1 MSFDYATLALTAD
14 NIIGTFG
21 IPVTVV
27 TKGIAAYDT
36 DTGSVTSTNTTQ
48 TTNGVIVD
56 YESKDVDGTLILR
69 GDKRLLLSPIGI
81 TTIKP
86 DAKVTLSGISYN
98 VISVNETNPAGVP
111 LVYDLQI
118 RGV

>member
-1 MSFDYATLALTAD
+1 MSFDYASLATTAD
-14 NIIGTFG
+14 TIIGNFG

-27 TKGIAAYDT
+27 SKGTASYDI
-36 DTGSVTSTNTTQ
+36 DTGSVTSTNVTQ
-48 TTNGVIVD
+48 TANGVITNYD
-56 YESKDVDGTLILR
+56 SKDIDGSVILR

-81 TTIKP
+81 TSIKP
-86 DAKVTLSGISYN
+86 DARVTLAGVSYI
-98 VISVNETNPAGVP
+98 VVSVNETNPAGVP

>member
-1 MSFDYATLALTAD
+1 MSFDYASLATTAD

-21 IPVTVV
+21 IPVTVLS
-27 TKGIAAYDT
+27 KGIATYNV
-36 DTGSVTSTNTTQ
+36 DTGTVVTTDTTQ
-48 TTNGVIVD
+48 TANGVITNYD
-56 YESKDVDGTLILR
+56 TKDIDGSQVLR

-81 TTIKP
+81 TSIKP
-86 DAKVTLSGISYN
+86 DAKVTIAGISYN
-98 VISVNETNPAGVP
+98 VITVNETNPAGVA